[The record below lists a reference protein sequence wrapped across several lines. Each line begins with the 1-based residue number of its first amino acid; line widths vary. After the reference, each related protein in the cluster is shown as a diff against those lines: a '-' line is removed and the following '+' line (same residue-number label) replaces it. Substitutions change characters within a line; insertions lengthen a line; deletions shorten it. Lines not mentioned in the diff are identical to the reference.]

1 MKILSK
7 IDSGIAWIQ
16 KALLVVSML
25 SMSVILVANVFS
37 RIIFK
42 SSIICAEEIGN
53 YAVIIITFIG
63 MAYTARQNKHVR
75 ISSLFDI
82 MPKKFQK
89 VNAVIISLVTSG
101 VVFYIAYYAFEY
113 MSAHITSG
121 RVSPALKIPVYVV
134 SLIVFVGFVF
144 TGVEYFIQFVI
155 NLVKRDE
162 VYIGRTPYV
171 VDVSV
176 KKTSDKE
183 VGADGK

>member
-1 MKILSK
+1 
-7 IDSGIAWIQ
+7 
-16 KALLVVSML
+16 
-25 SMSVILVANVFS
+25 
-37 RIIFK
+37 
-42 SSIICAEEIGN
+42 
-53 YAVIIITFIG
+53 
-63 MAYTARQNKHVR
+63 
-75 ISSLFDI
+75 
-82 MPKKFQK
+82 
-89 VNAVIISLVTSG
+89 
-101 VVFYIAYYAFEY
+101 
-113 MSAHITSG
+113 MSAQITSG

-183 VGADGK
+183 VEADGK